1 MSFDYAALRSDW
13 YREGWFSSRTCIDA
27 FEAGARDC
35 GSTPVDF
42 VSADSVL
49 SVTVADVHDAAVTF
63 AAGLARLGV
72 RPGDAV
78 AVQLTNRVEC
88 AIAYQA
94 VLLSG
99 AVLVP
104 IVHIYGQGE
113 VGFIVTQS
121 GASVL
126 ITATKSIAV
135 ELSSFLRHVV
145 VVGAEP
151 GADWLVWSDV
161 QCEGYVRPDVTSD
174 DVCLLMYTSGT
185 TSSPKGVQHTHN
197 TVLAE
202 QATMPALIA
211 GEPDD
216 VSLVSFPPGHIAGVG
231 SMLRAL
237 MSASRTVFLEKWD
250 PRRAVEVIR
259 DFRVTSTA
267 GVPTHLQGILE
278 LGCTNGELTTLRE
291 FLVGA
296 APVTEELGER
306 AAAAG
311 IATFRSYGST
321 EHPTVSGVHT
331 DDPRWARLRTDGR
344 PMPGSVVR
352 ILDADGSEAPT
363 DTDGEVVV
371 RGPEQF
377 VGYRDAQLD
386 DEAFTD
392 DGWFRTGDLG
402 RLDADGR
409 LIITDRIKD
418 VIIRGGE
425 TISSAQVE
433 EVLSAHPAVSEC
445 AVVAAPDPRF
455 GEIVAAV
462 VVLKPDEQLDV
473 DALRIHFA
481 AAGLAKQKV
490 PERMVVV
497 DALPRTSLGKVRKA
511 ELRAQHFSGGSS
523 REQM

>member
-1 MSFDYAALRSDW
+1 MSFDYAALRCLW
-13 YREGWFSSRTCIDA
+13 YRDGWFSSRTCIDA
-27 FEAGARDC
+27 FEAAARDF
-35 GSTPVDF
+35 GSTSVDF
-42 VSADSVL
+42 VSADSLL
-49 SVTVADVHDAAVTF
+49 SVTVADVHEAAVTF
-63 AAGLARLGV
+63 AAGLQRLGV

-126 ITATKSIAV
+126 ITAAESIAV
-135 ELSSFLRHVV
+135 ELVTVLPHVV

-151 GADWLVWSDV
+151 AAGWLAWSDV
-161 QCEGYVRPDVTSD
+161 RSEGYLRPDVKSD

-185 TSSPKGVQHTHN
+185 TSEPKGVQHTHN
-197 TVLAE
+197 SVLAE
-202 QATMPALIA
+202 QSTMPALIA
-211 GEPDD
+211 AEPDD

-237 MSASRTVFLEKWD
+237 ISGSRTVFLEKWD

-278 LGCTNGELTTLRE
+278 LGCTNAELATLRE

-296 APVTEELGER
+296 APVTEELGAR

-331 DDPRWARLRTDGR
+331 EEPRWARLSTDGR
-344 PMPGSVVR
+344 HMPGSVVR
-352 ILDADGSEAPT
+352 ILNADGSEAPT

-377 VGYRDAQLD
+377 VGYRDARLD
-386 DEAFTD
+386 DQAFTA

-433 EVLSAHPAVSEC
+433 DVLSAHPAVSEC
-445 AVVAAPDPRF
+445 AVVAAPDARF

-462 VVLKPDEQLDV
+462 VVLKPDERLDV
-473 DALRIHFA
+473 DALQGHFA

-490 PERMVVV
+490 PERLVVV
-497 DALPRTSLGKVRKA
+497 DALPRTSLDKVRKA
-511 ELRAQHFSGGSS
+511 ELRARHFFRGNA
-523 REQM
+523 

>member
-1 MSFDYAALRSDW
+1 MSFDYAALRSGW

-27 FEAGARDC
+27 FEAGAREC
-35 GSTPVDF
+35 GSTAVEF

-104 IVHIYGQGE
+104 IVHIYGQSE

-126 ITATKSIAV
+126 ITATKSIATALGSV
-135 ELSSFLRHVV
+135 LRHVV
-145 VVGAEP
+145 VVDAEP
-151 GADWLVWSDV
+151 GPGWLVWSDV
-161 QCEGYVRPDVTSD
+161 RSEGYVRPDVKSD

-185 TSSPKGVQHTHN
+185 TSAPKGVQHTHN

-211 GEPDD
+211 GAPDD

-237 MSASRTVFLEKWD
+237 LSGSRTVFLAKWD

-259 DFRVTSTA
+259 DFGVTSTA
-267 GVPTHLQGILE
+267 GVPTHLQGIIE
-278 LGCTNGELTTLRE
+278 LGCANGELATLRE

-296 APVTEELGER
+296 APVTEELGAR

-321 EHPTVSGVHT
+321 EHPTVSGAHT
-331 DDPRWARLRTDGR
+331 GEPRSALLCTDGR

-352 ILDADGSEAPT
+352 ILAADGSEAPA

-418 VIIRGGE
+418 IIIRGGE
-425 TISSAQVE
+425 TISSTQVE
-433 EVLSAHPAVSEC
+433 DVLSAHPAVSEC
-445 AVVAAPDPRF
+445 AVVAAPDARL

-462 VVLKPDEQLDV
+462 VVLKPDERLDI
-473 DALRIHFA
+473 DALRGHFA

-490 PERMVVV
+490 PERLVVV
-497 DALPRTSLGKVRKA
+497 DALPRTSLGKVRRA
-511 ELRAQHFSGGSS
+511 ELRAQHFSDG
-523 REQM
+523 

>member
-1 MSFDYAALRSDW
+1 MS
-13 YREGWFSSRTCIDA
+13 G
-27 FEAGARDC
+27 
-35 GSTPVDF
+35 
-42 VSADSVL
+42 
-49 SVTVADVHDAAVTF
+49 
-63 AAGLARLGV
+63 
-72 RPGDAV
+72 
-78 AVQLTNRVEC
+78 
-88 AIAYQA
+88 
-94 VLLSG
+94 
-99 AVLVP
+99 
-104 IVHIYGQGE
+104 
-113 VGFIVTQS
+113 
-121 GASVL
+121 
-126 ITATKSIAV
+126 
-135 ELSSFLRHVV
+135 
-145 VVGAEP
+145 
-151 GADWLVWSDV
+151 
-161 QCEGYVRPDVTSD
+161 
-174 DVCLLMYTSGT
+174 
-185 TSSPKGVQHTHN
+185 
-197 TVLAE
+197 
-202 QATMPALIA
+202 
-211 GEPDD
+211 
-216 VSLVSFPPGHIAGVG
+216 
-231 SMLRAL
+231 
-237 MSASRTVFLEKWD
+237 SRTVFLEKWD

-267 GVPTHLQGILE
+267 GAPTHLHSILE
-278 LGCTNGELTTLRE
+278 LGCSNGELATLQE

-296 APVTEELGER
+296 APVTEELGAR
-306 AAAAG
+306 AVGAG

-331 DDPRWARLRTDGR
+331 DEPRWARLRTDGR

-352 ILDADGSEAPT
+352 IVAADVSEAPT

-433 EVLSAHPAVSEC
+433 DVLSAHPAVSEC
-445 AVVAAPDPRF
+445 AVVAAPDVRF

-462 VVLKPDEQLDV
+462 VVLKPDERLDV
-473 DALRIHFA
+473 DALRGHFA

-490 PERMVVV
+490 PERLVVV

-511 ELRAQHFSGGSS
+511 ELRAQHFSSAMLDAPQG
-523 REQM
+523 R

>member
-1 MSFDYAALRSDW
+1 MSFDYAALRSVW

-27 FEAGARDC
+27 FEAGARDR

-49 SVTVADVHDAAVTF
+49 SVTVADIHDAAVSF
-63 AAGLARLGV
+63 AAGLQRLGV

-78 AVQLTNRVEC
+78 AVQLSTRVEC

-94 VLLSG
+94 VLLSA

-126 ITATKSIAV
+126 ITTTKSIAA
-135 ELSSFLRHVV
+135 ELGSVLRHVV
-145 VVGAEP
+145 LVGAEP
-151 GADWLVWSDV
+151 GAGWLVWSDV
-161 QCEGYVRPDVTSD
+161 RSEGYVRPDVRSD

-185 TSSPKGVQHTHN
+185 TSAPKGVQHTHN

-211 GEPDD
+211 AEPDD

-237 MSASRTVFLEKWD
+237 MSGSRAVFLGKWD

-259 DFRVTSTA
+259 DFGVTSTA
-267 GVPTHLQGILE
+267 GVPSHLQGILE
-278 LGCTNGELTTLRE
+278 IGCVNGELATLRE

-296 APVTEELGER
+296 APVTEELGAR

-321 EHPTVSGVHT
+321 EHPTVSGAHRGE
-331 DDPRWARLRTDGR
+331 PRWAWLCTDGR

-352 ILDADGSEAPT
+352 ILDADGFEVPAG
-363 DTDGEVVV
+363 TDGEVVV

-377 VGYRDAQLD
+377 VGYRDSQLN

-433 EVLSAHPAVSEC
+433 DVLSAHRAVSEC
-445 AVVAAPDPRF
+445 AVVAAPDARL

-462 VVLKPDEQLDV
+462 VVLKPDERLDI
-473 DALRIHFA
+473 DALRGHFA

-490 PERMVVV
+490 PERLVVV

-511 ELRAQHFSGGSS
+511 ELRAQHFSDG
-523 REQM
+523 

>member
-1 MSFDYAALRSDW
+1 MSFDYVALRNRW

-42 VSADSVL
+42 VSAASVL

-63 AAGLARLGV
+63 AAGLQRLGV

-113 VGFIVTQS
+113 VDFIVAQS
-121 GASVL
+121 GAAVL
-126 ITATKSIAV
+126 ITAAESIAKGLV
-135 ELSSFLRHVV
+135 SVLRHVV
-145 VVGAEP
+145 VVGAESAA
-151 GADWLVWSDV
+151 GWLVWSDLRS
-161 QCEGYVRPDVTSD
+161 EGYLRPDVRSD
-174 DVCLLMYTSGT
+174 DVCLLIYTSGT
-185 TSSPKGVQHTHN
+185 TSAPKGVQHTHN

-211 GEPDD
+211 AEPDD

-237 MSASRTVFLEKWD
+237 MSGSRTVFLEKWG
-250 PRRAVEVIR
+250 RRRGGEVIR
-259 DFRVTSTA
+259 DFGVTSTA

-278 LGCTNGELTTLRE
+278 LGCTNAELATLRE

-311 IATFRSYGST
+311 IATFRSYGAT

-331 DDPRWARLRTDGR
+331 DEPRWARLRTDGR

-352 ILDADGSEAPT
+352 ILAADGSDAPT
-363 DTDGEVVV
+363 DADGEVVV

-377 VGYRDAQLD
+377 VGYRAAVID

-433 EVLSAHPAVSEC
+433 DVLSAHPAVSEC
-445 AVVAAPDPRF
+445 AVVAAPDDRF
-455 GEIVAAV
+455 GEIVGAV
-462 VVLKPDEQLDV
+462 VVLKPDERLDV
-473 DALRIHFA
+473 NALRDHFA
-481 AAGLAKQKV
+481 AAGLAKQKA
-490 PERMVVV
+490 PERLVVV

-511 ELRAQHFSGGSS
+511 ELRAEHFSGG
-523 REQM
+523 

>member
-1 MSFDYAALRSDW
+1 MPFHYGALRSVW

-27 FEAGARDC
+27 FEAGARDR

-42 VSADSVL
+42 VSADSAL
-49 SVTVADVHDAAVTF
+49 RVTVADVHDAAVTF

-104 IVHIYGQGE
+104 IVHIYGLSE
-113 VGFIVTQS
+113 VDFIVRQS

-126 ITATKSIAV
+126 ITAAKSIAA
-135 ELSSFLRHVV
+135 ELASALRHVV

-151 GADWLVWSDV
+151 AADWLVWSDV
-161 QCEGYVRPDVTSD
+161 QCEGYVRPDVASD

-185 TSSPKGVQHTHN
+185 TSAPKGVQHTHN

-202 QATMPALIA
+202 QSTMPALIA

-237 MSASRTVFLEKWD
+237 IAGSRMVFLEKWD

-278 LGCTNGELTTLRE
+278 LGCSKGELATLRE

-331 DDPRWARLRTDGR
+331 DEPRWARLRTDGR

-352 ILDADGSEAPT
+352 ILDVDGSEAPAG
-363 DTDGEVVV
+363 TDGEVVV

-377 VGYRDAQLD
+377 VGYRDALLD

-392 DGWFRTGDLG
+392 DGWLRTGDLG
-402 RLDADGR
+402 RLDTDGR

-433 EVLSAHPAVSEC
+433 DVLSAHRAVSEC
-445 AVVAAPDPRF
+445 AVIAAPDTRF
-455 GEIVAAV
+455 GEVVAAV
-462 VVLKPDEQLDV
+462 VVLKPDERLDL
-473 DALRIHFA
+473 DALRRHFA
-481 AAGLAKQKV
+481 VVGLAKQKV
-490 PERMVVV
+490 PERLVVV

-511 ELRAQHFSGGSS
+511 ELRAQHFTGD
-523 REQM
+523 